1 MSKENKKSISLV
13 GALISA
19 TGIVALGSL
28 VASGAALG
36 ALAERFRTAGNVVKD
51 AWKQQMAQPEA
62 HAETAEQEIA
72 EAEPVSAEILED

>member
-36 ALAERFRTAGNVVKD
+36 ALSEGFRTAGNVVKD
-51 AWKQQMAQPEA
+51 AWKQQTAQPED
-62 HAETAEQEIA
+62 HVETAEKEIA
-72 EAEPVSAEILED
+72 EVEPASAEMLED